1 MHRRRNILVILLGLG
16 GLFAFTLL
24 GSNLESI
31 LPQHP
36 TAANQV
42 MQAGPYQITLLVSP
56 NPPNTTD
63 PANLTIQIIKTN
75 TRQLVT
81 NAAVVLEST
90 MQTMDMGT
98 DREQA
103 KLQDDGTYL
112 AQLQFIMSGPWQVR
126 VLVTVPSAQTITVT
140 FDVAAQ

>member
-1 MHRRRNILVILLGLG
+1 MHRRRNVFIIVLGLG
-16 GLFAFTLL
+16 FLFVITLL
-24 GSNLESI
+24 GTNLESI

-56 NPPNTTD
+56 NPPVITN
-63 PANLTIQIIKTN
+63 PANLTIQIVKTN

-81 NAAVVLEST
+81 NATVVLENN

-98 DREQA
+98 GRDEA
-103 KLQDDGTYL
+103 KLQDDGSYL
-112 AQLQFIMSGPWQVR
+112 AHLQFTMGGPWQVR
-126 VLVTVPSAQTITVT
+126 VSVTVPGEQTVSATFEVT
-140 FDVAAQ
+140 AQ